1 MSRSAREHLSSE
13 LQNGVRGYIGRIL
26 VIALQPAAASSKQVV
41 GSAQYAG
48 KKSLVSQSIQETYYN
63 LTSDGSD
70 QPMSVPERNRFIQA
84 IQYELGVA
92 ADMRTLST
100 FV

>member
-1 MSRSAREHLSSE
+1 M
-13 LQNGVRGYIGRIL
+13 
-26 VIALQPAAASSKQVV
+26 ALQPAAESSKQVA
-41 GSAQYAG
+41 GPAQLAG
-48 KKSLVSQSIQETYYN
+48 KTSLVSPSTQETFYD

-70 QPMSVPERNRFIQA
+70 QLMSVPERNRFVQA
-84 IQYELGVA
+84 IQYELGVP